1 MNTLKLTT
9 ITLALTAVLAAGSV
23 FAQQGP
29 GRWAADD
36 GNTRGWSLMTPQER
50 TEHQNKMRSFTTY
63 DECKA
68 YQQEQHQAM
77 EARAKEKGVTPPV
90 AGNGYGCD
98 NMRARGFLK

>member
-9 ITLALTAVLAAGSV
+9 ITLALTTVLAAGSV
-23 FAQQGP
+23 FAQ

-36 GNTRGWSLMTPQER
+36 GNTRGWQLMTAQER
-50 TEHQNKMRSFTTY
+50 VEHQNKMRSFTTY
-63 DECKA
+63 DECKT

-77 EARAKEKGVTPPV
+77 EARAKEKGVTLPA
-90 AGNGYGCD
+90 AGDGYGCD